1 MTKKKEYG
9 KINITS
15 RKVGG
20 SVYLKTLCIK
30 MAFVILITSS
40 LIINYKEKNKEL
52 GIVEHIVVENVL
64 YRSDTPVSR
73 YSTVQVEEPEVVYEG
88 LTLEELGSKID
99 NVLNSSLEGY
109 GTTIANLALESG
121 VDPVVAASII
131 LVETGCKWTCSSLVR
146 NANNVGGMKA
156 SSGRYASFE
165 TLEAGLEAFINNLAK
180 NYYAKG
186 LTTPEQINT
195 KYAAN
200 PNWHDDVYY
209 YVEAIMSS

>member
-1 MTKKKEYG
+1 M
-9 KINITS
+9 
-15 RKVGG
+15 
-20 SVYLKTLCIK
+20 KTLCIK
-30 MAFVILITSS
+30 MAFVILITGS
-40 LIINYKEKNKEL
+40 LIIGYKEKNKERVL
-52 GIVEHIVVENVL
+52 VENIVVENVL
-64 YRSDTPVSR
+64 YRSDTVLSR
-73 YSTVQVEEPEVVYEG
+73 YEVVEEVVEEVEEPIVYEG
-88 LTLEELGSKID
+88 LTLEELGLKID
-99 NVLNSSLEGY
+99 NVLNSTLEGY
-109 GTTIANLALESG
+109 GTTIASLAIDKG

-165 TLEAGLEAFINNLAK
+165 TLEAGLEAFINNLAN

-186 LTTPEQINT
+186 LTTPEAINT

-209 YVEAIMSS
+209 YIEAIMAS

>member
-1 MTKKKEYG
+1 M
-9 KINITS
+9 
-15 RKVGG
+15 
-20 SVYLKTLCIK
+20 KTLCIK
-30 MAFVILITSS
+30 MAFVILITGS
-40 LIINYKEKNKEL
+40 LIIGYKEKNQERVL
-52 GIVEHIVVENVL
+52 VENIIVENVL
-64 YRSDTPVSR
+64 YRSDTVLSR
-73 YSTVQVEEPEVVYEG
+73 YAKMEEVVEEPIVYEG
-88 LTLEELGSKID
+88 LTLNELGLKID
-99 NVLNSSLEGY
+99 NVLNSTLEGY
-109 GTTIANLALESG
+109 GTTIASLAIDKG

-165 TLEAGLEAFINNLAK
+165 TLEVGLEAFINNLAN

-186 LTTPEQINT
+186 LTTPEAINT

-209 YVEAIMSS
+209 YIEAIMAS

>member
-1 MTKKKEYG
+1 M
-9 KINITS
+9 
-15 RKVGG
+15 
-20 SVYLKTLCIK
+20 KTLCIK
-30 MAFVILITSS
+30 MAFVILITGS
-40 LIINYKEKNKEL
+40 LIIGYKEKNKERVL
-52 GIVEHIVVENVL
+52 VENIVVENVL
-64 YRSDTPVSR
+64 YRSDTVLSR
-73 YSTVQVEEPEVVYEG
+73 YEVEEVVVEEPIVYEG
-88 LTLEELGSKID
+88 LTLEELGLKID
-99 NVLNSSLEGY
+99 NVLNSTLEGY
-109 GTTIANLALESG
+109 GTTIASLAIDKG

-165 TLEAGLEAFINNLAK
+165 TLEAGLEAFINNLAN

-186 LTTPEQINT
+186 LTTPEAINT

-209 YVEAIMSS
+209 YIEAIMAS

>member
-88 LTLEELGSKID
+88 
-99 NVLNSSLEGY
+99 
-109 GTTIANLALESG
+109 
-121 VDPVVAASII
+121 
-131 LVETGCKWTCSSLVR
+131 
-146 NANNVGGMKA
+146 
-156 SSGRYASFE
+156 
-165 TLEAGLEAFINNLAK
+165 
-180 NYYAKG
+180 
-186 LTTPEQINT
+186 
-195 KYAAN
+195 
-200 PNWHDDVYY
+200 
-209 YVEAIMSS
+209 

>member
-1 MTKKKEYG
+1 M
-9 KINITS
+9 
-15 RKVGG
+15 
-20 SVYLKTLCIK
+20 KTLCIK
-30 MAFVILITSS
+30 MAFVILITGS
-40 LIINYKEKNKEL
+40 LIIGYKEKNKERVL
-52 GIVEHIVVENVL
+52 VENIVVENVL
-64 YRSDTPVSR
+64 YRSDTVLSR
-73 YSTVQVEEPEVVYEG
+73 YEVVEEVVEEVEEPIVYEG
-88 LTLEELGSKID
+88 LTLNELGLKID
-99 NVLNSSLEGY
+99 NVLNSTLEGY
-109 GTTIANLALESG
+109 GTTIASLAIDKG

-165 TLEAGLEAFINNLAK
+165 TLEAGLEAFINNLAN

-186 LTTPEQINT
+186 LTTPEAINT

-209 YVEAIMSS
+209 YIEAIMAS